1 MGDCEQA
8 PMEQP
13 AHAQASKKGGRLKK
27 LRKWVARGDV
37 YNKARLDE
45 CVAAGLA
52 PQPTA
57 KVVPPQSGGRV
68 AHMKKDVGGLVWRV
82 LAPRLADGCYVE
94 PESSRDAAKEWPPW
108 LEVGNAAAVARLV
121 LLSVSGL
128 DDATLPSLQGG
139 VKAKCYETRHAP
151 GERRALDAVA
161 AAPPP
166 WEAPPPR
173 KKKRGRKRKRQAAGD
188 DEEEE
193 EEEDDDD
200 EGFEIDS
207 LEAVGDFLLSREQM
221 EANEY
226 PLPSPAPRAV
236 AAGVFA
242 ADTAETGDDGED
254 LGAPAD
260 AVPETD
266 AWALPA
272 AAAAISEACRRGGE
286 GWAET
291 VAVEG
296 AEVKP
301 PRVFGL
307 DCEMVKTTRG
317 SECARCTV
325 VDGATGATVLD
336 ELVAPGAPV
345 VDYCTQWSGIDAKT
359 LKHVATT
366 LDDVRGALLREVR
379 PTDVLVGHG
388 LDNDLRCL
396 RLAHGAC
403 ADTALLFGHP
413 RGPGYK
419 RSLKHLCK
427 EFLGRDVQSGAH
439 DSAEDA
445 TGALDLFR
453 LKLDRGIDFGAR
465 GAGLAKRS
473 SLERLAAGGC
483 RVAVAAAG
491 GDALRASRAP
501 PPPRPGKKETVLA
514 CVEKQLAAGWHL
526 LVGHVDVAGR
536 ADGAAPDLAEVDR
549 LDQRRKAATDHRASA
564 VWTDAQEAELQ
575 AALNAAAFGTAVVG
589 PPGAPLIT
597 APVPGACP
605 RSRAEGNMG

>member
-1 MGDCEQA
+1 
-8 PMEQP
+8 MEQP
-13 AHAQASKKGGRLKK
+13 AQAQASKKGGRLKK

-128 DDATLPSLQGG
+128 DDATLPSLPGG

-193 EEEDDDD
+193 EEDDEDD

-242 ADTAETGDDGED
+242 ADTADTGDDGED

-296 AEVKP
+296 AALKP

-445 TGALDLFR
+445 LGALDLFR

-491 GDALRASRAP
+491 GDALRKLARGAVAAVA
-501 PPPRPGKKETVLA
+501 PGKKETVLA

-536 ADGAAPDLAEVDR
+536 ADGAAVADAAAKRLAAKLPADALLVVVSQPDLAEVDR

-575 AALNAAAFGTAVVG
+575 AALNAAAFGTAWVVG
-589 PPGAPLIT
+589 PPGAP
-597 APVPGACP
+597 
-605 RSRAEGNMG
+605 